1 MASNTLQ
8 LSQAEFDRLTEFMHD
23 YQLKAVKQ
31 INDVLWNEGA
41 ELIQGSIKQLLPESG
56 RTWKGKKPAAK
67 RAAPFTV
74 TEKAALMVEVG
85 TKYAYHY
92 LYFPD
97 DGSTTRKHAGNQ
109 QFMLR
114 GAEAQQAH
122 ILNLCVARLTEEFK

>member
-8 LSQAEFDRLTEFMHD
+8 LSQVEFDKLTEFMHE
-23 YQLKAVKQ
+23 YQMHAVKH
-31 INDVLWNEGA
+31 INDILWNEGA
-41 ELIQGSIKQLLPESG
+41 SLIQSSIQQLLPESG
-56 RTWKGKKPAAK
+56 RTWRGKKPAAK

-74 TEKAALMVEVG
+74 TDKAALSVEVG
-85 TKYAYHY
+85 TKKAYHY

-114 GAEAQQAH
+114 GAEMEQPE
-122 ILNLCVARLTEEFK
+122 ILDLCVARLTQEFK

>member
-1 MASNTLQ
+1 MASSTLQ
-8 LSQAEFDRLTEFMHD
+8 LSQAEFDKLTEFMLE
-23 YQLKAVKQ
+23 YQGHAVKH

-41 ELIQGSIKQLLPESG
+41 NLIQQSIQQLLPESG
-56 RTWKGKKPAAK
+56 RTWRGKKPAAK
-67 RAAPFTV
+67 RGAPFTV
-74 TEKAALMVEVG
+74 TDRAALSVEVG

-122 ILNLCVARLTEEFK
+122 ILDLCVARLVEEFN

>member
-1 MASNTLQ
+1 MASNTLS
-8 LSQAEFDRLTEFMHD
+8 LNKSEFDRLADFLGE
-23 YQLKAVKQ
+23 YQGRAVKH

-41 ELIQGSIKQLLPESG
+41 GLIQEGIRQLLPESG
-56 RTWKGKKPAAK
+56 RTWRGKKPAAK
-67 RAAPFTV
+67 NAAPFTV
-74 TEKAALMVEVG
+74 TDKAALSVEVG

-114 GAEAQQAH
+114 GAEGQQSQ
-122 ILNLCVARLTEEFK
+122 ILDLCTARLTEEFK

>member
-8 LSQAEFDRLTEFMHD
+8 LSQTEFERVTGFLEG
-23 YQLKAVKQ
+23 YQSRAVAH

-41 ELIQGSIKQLLPESG
+41 TLIQEGIQYLLPESG
-56 RTWKGKKPAAK
+56 RTWRGKKPAAK

-74 TEKAALMVEVG
+74 TDKAALSVEVG

-114 GAEAQQAH
+114 GAEAQQPH
-122 ILNLCVARLTEEFK
+122 IINLCVERLTKEFD

>member
-1 MASNTLQ
+1 MASNTLE
-8 LSQAEFDRLTEFMHD
+8 LSQVEFDRLTEFMLN
-23 YQLKAVKQ
+23 YQGQAVKH

-41 ELIQGSIKQLLPESG
+41 TLIQESIQRLLPESG
-56 RTWKGKKPAAK
+56 RTWRGKKPAAK

-74 TEKAALMVEVG
+74 TDKAALLVEVG

-114 GAEAQQAH
+114 GAEAQQAM
-122 ILNLCVARLTEEFK
+122 ILDLCVNRLVNEFK

>member
-1 MASNTLQ
+1 MASNKLE
-8 LSQAEFDRLTEFMHD
+8 LSHEEFDRLTEFLQG
-23 YQLKAVKQ
+23 YQMRAVKH

-41 ELIQGSIKQLLPESG
+41 TLIQTGIQQLLPESG
-56 RTWKGKKPAAK
+56 RTWRGKKPAAK

-74 TEKAALMVEVG
+74 TDKAALTVEVG

-114 GAEAQQAH
+114 GAEMQQPQ
-122 ILNLCVARLTEEFK
+122 ILDLCVNRLVNEFE